1 MTNQNSGHFPV
12 PITILT
18 GFLGAGKTTLL
29 NHILNGNHGLKIAVL
44 VNDFGA
50 INIDSQLI
58 VDVREEDTIE
68 LSNGCICCTI
78 RGDLMGAMV
87 DLLRRPQPP
96 EYVIIEASGVSDP
109 LEISMTF
116 RTPELQHLAQ
126 VDSVLTVVDAEQ
138 ITSLER
144 ENEVLA
150 VLQVGAADIVILNK
164 VDLVSADQLEKVRWW
179 IRSIIANARILET
192 SHGQVTLPLILGVG
206 LFAPEKLVG
215 RTSHNIH
222 VHAVDEVRNHDHDN
236 DHDHS
241 TVFSTYSWQSS
252 QALSLKA
259 LQRTVE
265 HLPND
270 IFRAKGIL
278 YLADDPEHIGI
289 IQVVGKRATFTWG
302 RSWGDAQPRSQ
313 FVVIGGHGSVN
324 AAALDAEFERCLA
337 INAPKS
343 EMERLT
349 NAALTWLRN
358 RRGTA

>member
-1 MTNQNSGHFPV
+1 MENRNGGHFPV

-29 NHILNGNHGLKIAVL
+29 NHILNGDHGLKIAVL

-87 DLLRRPQPP
+87 DLLHRPQPP

-164 VDLVSADQLEKVRWW
+164 VDLVSASQLEKVHKW
-179 IRSIIANARILET
+179 IRSIITNARILET
-192 SHGQVTLPLILGVG
+192 SHGQVALPLILGVG
-206 LFAPEKLVG
+206 LFAPEKLAG
-215 RTSHNIH
+215 RTEHDIH
-222 VHAVDEVRNHDHDN
+222 VHAVDEPHDHDHI
-236 DHDHS
+236 HDHS
-241 TVFSTYSWQSS
+241 MVFSTYSWQSD

-259 LQRTVE
+259 VQRAVE
-265 HLPND
+265 NLPND

-278 YLADDPEHIGI
+278 YLADDPEHMGV
-289 IQVVGKRATFTWG
+289 IQVVGKRVTFTWG
-302 RSWGDAQPRSQ
+302 RSWETAQPRSQ
-313 FVVIGGHGSVN
+313 FVVIGTHGSVD
-324 AAALDAEFERCLA
+324 AAALDAELERCLA

-349 NAALTWLRN
+349 NAALSWLRN